1 VDDAPVTDAWS
12 VRAAGEGV
20 LEVYDAAGQQV
31 RVYDAT
37 GRLLAEV
44 RAESDPL
51 RLDGLGTGLR
61 VVVLETGT
69 SRSVWLP

>member
-1 VDDAPVTDAWS
+1 
-12 VRAAGEGV
+12 
-20 LEVYDAAGQQV
+20 
-31 RVYDAT
+31 VYDAT